1 MSKLISMSEAIKSF
15 VNSGDSLIA
24 CTCMEQKIPFSAGHE
39 IIRQGIKELT
49 LLCPISDVLYD
60 QMIGAGC
67 VTRMMPA
74 WVGNV
79 MMGSAYNFRRA
90 VEKNIPHP
98 IEVIDYSNLT
108 MACAIH
114 AGAMGIP
121 YMPTRSLLGSDIL
134 KGNDSLLEI
143 NSPFDKS
150 ERLCAV
156 KALNPDVG
164 IFHVQRA
171 DKNGSSHTWGNI
183 GITSDAALAAKKV
196 IIVAEEIVDSAV
208 IESDPN
214 RTVIP
219 GLVVDAVVH
228 DPFGAHPSPVQG
240 AYNRDH
246 KFYTD
251 YHQQTRER
259 DGFKRWL
266 EEWVYGVEDR
276 SDYCEKLGR
285 DCLNSLKIKVSR
297 PAVATEFGY

>member
-1 MSKLISMSEAIKSF
+1 MSKLVSMSDAIKSF
-15 VNSGDSLIA
+15 VRDGDSLIS

-39 IIRQGIKELT
+39 IIRQGIKDLT
-49 LLCPISDVLYD
+49 LMCPISDVLYD

-67 VTRMMPA
+67 VSKILPA

-90 VEKNIPHP
+90 VENNIPHAL
-98 IEVIDYSNLT
+98 EVSDYSNLT

-134 KGNDSLLEI
+134 KGNDALVEI
-143 NSPFDKS
+143 TSPFDKS

-171 DKNGSSHTWGNI
+171 DKNGSCHTWGNI
-183 GITSDAALAAKKV
+183 GITADAALASKKV
-196 IIVAEEIVDSAV
+196 IIVAEEIVDSSI

-219 GLVVDAVVH
+219 GLVVSAVVH
-228 DPFGAHPSPVQG
+228 DHFGAHPSPVQG
-240 AYNRDH
+240 FYNRDH
-246 KFYTD
+246 KFYTE
-251 YHQQTRER
+251 YHNQTREL
-259 DGFKRWL
+259 DGFKRWMD
-266 EEWVYGVEDR
+266 EWVYGVGNLAE
-276 SDYCEKLGR
+276 YCDKLGKDR
-285 DCLNSLKIKVSR
+285 LDSLKVKESHL
-297 PAVATEFGY
+297 AVATEFGY